1 MRLIDADEL
10 KNRIQNGYTYLI
22 PDSDIDQITRMIVDS
37 IIKVIDE
44 APTVTPDKLEYA
56 PKHGM
61 ISYVNKEQAK
71 RLISDRVNEIKMLNS
86 NDYIIGLINAY
97 QSVINM
103 LDILPITELDVE
115 EELGVL
121 KDMPDD
127 EAYYR
132 NGYCTKCKAQMPT
145 EVLHGKISQRSIRF
159 CFNCGAKING
169 VLWTL
174 IEEGIIK
181 EK

>member
-44 APTVTPDKLEYA
+44 ATTVTPDKLEYA

-71 RLISDRVNEIKMLNS
+71 RLIYDRINELNKLN
-86 NDYIIGLINAY
+86 NDDCITGFIVAY
-97 QSVINM
+97 QNVINM
-103 LDILPITELDVE
+103 LNALPTVELDVE
-115 EELGVL
+115 FDVL
-121 KDMPDD
+121 KGLPEG
-127 EAYYR
+127 EAYYK
-132 NGYCTKCKAQMPT
+132 NGYCTKCKALMPIKT
-145 EVLHGKISQRSIRF
+145 RYGEISEIAIQF
-159 CFNCGAKING
+159 CFRCGAKING
-169 VLWTL
+169 CVWTAAK
-174 IEEGIIK
+174 K
-181 EK
+181 EWDK

>member
-10 KNRIQNGYTYLI
+10 KNRIQNGYVCLI
-22 PDSDIDQITRMIVDS
+22 PDPETDKIIQMIENS
-37 IIKVIDE
+37 IIEVINE
-44 APTVTPDKLEYA
+44 APTVTSDKYINKQQAKDKL
-56 PKHGM
+56 
-61 ISYVNKEQAK
+61 
-71 RLISDRVNEIKMLNS
+71 L
-86 NDYIIGLINAY
+86 
-97 QSVINM
+97 
-103 LDILPITELDVE
+103 E

-121 KDMPDD
+121 KDTPDG

-145 EVLHGKISQRSIRF
+145 EVLHGKISQRSIKF

-169 VLWTL
+169 SLWTL

>member
-44 APTVTPDKLEYA
+44 ATTVTPDKLEYA

-71 RLISDRVNEIKMLNS
+71 RLIYDRINELNKLN
-86 NDYIIGLINAY
+86 NDDCITGFIVAY
-97 QSVINM
+97 QNVINM
-103 LDILPITELDVE
+103 LNALPTVELDVE
-115 EELGVL
+115 EEFDVL
-121 KDMPDD
+121 KGLPEG
-127 EAYYR
+127 EAYYK
-132 NGYCTKCKAQMPT
+132 NGYCTKCKALMPIKT
-145 EVLHGKISQRSIRF
+145 RYGEISEISIQF
-159 CFNCGAKING
+159 CFRCGAKING
-169 VLWTL
+169 CVWTAAK
-174 IEEGIIK
+174 K
-181 EK
+181 EWDK

>member
-1 MRLIDADEL
+1 MCSRQNSLGKGGLNA
-10 KNRIQNGYTYLI
+10 KAGFCYPYNNRYISFL
-22 PDSDIDQITRMIVDS
+22 PSDDTEIF
-37 IIKVIDE
+37 
-44 APTVTPDKLEYA
+44 
-56 PKHGM
+56 
-61 ISYVNKEQAK
+61 ISRNVKAK
-71 RLISDRVNEIKMLNS
+71 RREFIECDIR
-86 NDYIIGLINAY
+86 NAY
-97 QSVINM
+97 QNAADI
-103 LDILPITELDVE
+103 LDILPITELNVE

-121 KDMPDD
+121 KDTPDG

-145 EVLHGKISQRSIRF
+145 EVLHGKISQRSIKF

-169 VLWTL
+169 SLWTL

>member
-1 MRLIDADEL
+1 MKLIDADKL
-10 KNRIQNGYTYLI
+10 KDRIQNGYVCLV
-22 PDSDIDQITRMIVDS
+22 PDPETDKIIQMIENS

-44 APTVTPDKLEYA
+44 APTVTPDKLEYT

-71 RLISDRVNEIKMLNS
+71 RLIYDRINELNKLNNDDYITGFIVAYQNVMNMLN
-86 NDYIIGLINAY
+86 A
-97 QSVINM
+97 
-103 LDILPITELDVE
+103 LPTVELDVE

>member
-1 MRLIDADEL
+1 MQKQSGENLLNVILENPRF
-10 KNRIQNGYTYLI
+10 QNLVYL
-22 PDSDIDQITRMIVDS
+22 M
-37 IIKVIDE
+37 
-44 APTVTPDKLEYA
+44 L
-56 PKHGM
+56 M
-61 ISYVNKEQAK
+61 MSYVNKEQAK
-71 RLISDRVNEIKMLNS
+71 RLIYDRINELNKLNNDDYITSFIVAYQNVMNMLN
-86 NDYIIGLINAY
+86 A
-97 QSVINM
+97 
-103 LDILPITELDVE
+103 LPTVELDVE

-121 KDMPDD
+121 KDMPDG

-145 EVLHGKISQRSIRF
+145 EVLHGKISQRSIKF

>member
-1 MRLIDADEL
+1 MCSR
-10 KNRIQNGYTYLI
+10 QNSLGKGGLNA
-22 PDSDIDQITRMIVDS
+22 
-37 IIKVIDE
+37 K
-44 APTVTPDKLEYA
+44 
-56 PKHGM
+56 
-61 ISYVNKEQAK
+61 AK
-71 RLISDRVNEIKMLNS
+71 RREFIECDIRKSPFSKPCVFDVDDVTHQILKDLK
-86 NDYIIGLINAY
+86 DY
-97 QSVINM
+97 
-103 LDILPITELDVE
+103 
-115 EELGVL
+115 GVL
-121 KDMPDD
+121 KDMPDG

-145 EVLHGKISQRSIRF
+145 EVLHGKISQRSIKF

>member
-10 KNRIQNGYTYLI
+10 KNRIHNGYVCLV
-22 PDSDIDQITRMIVDS
+22 PDPETDKIIQMIENS

-44 APTVTPDKLEYA
+44 ASTVTSDKYINKQQAKDKLLELMGNVTAYGEYFE
-56 PKHGM
+56 G
-61 ISYVNKEQAK
+61 I
-71 RLISDRVNEIKMLNS
+71 R
-86 NDYIIGLINAY
+86 NAY
-97 QSVINM
+97 QSAADI
-103 LDILPITELDVE
+103 LDTLPITELDVE
-115 EELGVL
+115 DELGVL
-121 KDMPDD
+121 KDMPTDQ
-127 EAYYR
+127 AYYR

>member
-1 MRLIDADEL
+1 MCSR
-10 KNRIQNGYTYLI
+10 QNSLGKGGLNAKAKRREFI
-22 PDSDIDQITRMIVDS
+22 ECDIRKSPFSKPCVFDVDDYITSFIVAYQN
-37 IIKVIDE
+37 VMNMLN
-44 APTVTPDKLEYA
+44 ALPTV
-56 PKHGM
+56 
-61 ISYVNKEQAK
+61 
-71 RLISDRVNEIKMLNS
+71 
-86 NDYIIGLINAY
+86 
-97 QSVINM
+97 
-103 LDILPITELDVE
+103 ELDVE

-121 KDMPDD
+121 KDMPDG

-145 EVLHGKISQRSIRF
+145 EVLHGKISQRSIKF